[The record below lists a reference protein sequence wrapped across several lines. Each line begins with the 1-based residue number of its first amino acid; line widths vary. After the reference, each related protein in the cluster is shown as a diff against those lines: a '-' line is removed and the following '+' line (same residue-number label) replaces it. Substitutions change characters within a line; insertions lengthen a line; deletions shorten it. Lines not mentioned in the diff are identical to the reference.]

1 MGTNIKL
8 SPSALREK
16 LNLSSVY
23 KQAVTKITDTCE
35 RHTSASALSSPL
47 MPIYTWLECQWVT
60 DWHTLTDTGF
70 PGSAIGR
77 LYSGQ
82 SHVQLRTTFKMGN
95 QNKSETKDKQG
106 PNQVVPLDLTHTCRV
121 TDRLTVLTVFQC
133 CGGYSLACSWDPVRG
148 SLPWC
153 HCRYKGPGRR
163 WHCPPAER
171 RASPPTSRAA
181 ARPACP
187 CTPQN
192 GHLWW
197 AYSSALKPAPLKQTH
212 KKNPKPLPPP
222 SFFCFSAK
230 RQSAVTPH
238 RPSIKKIKRIY
249 LWWIL
254 IFLKNCNKSFY
265 SLMSCEILFLL
276 LCIFGC
282 RFDIPPQFVDVK
294 KKRLKKKKNEIFL
307 PPNFLSQTLAV
318 SRLCGVAVLWSAHV

>member
-1 MGTNIKL
+1 MHVTSQNGANIKL

-16 LNLSSVY
+16 LNLSSAY

-47 MPIYTWLECQWVT
+47 MPIYTWLECQWVS

-70 PGSAIGR
+70 TGSAIGR
-77 LYSGQ
+77 LYSEQ
-82 SHVQLRTTFKMGN
+82 SHVQLWNTFKMGN
-95 QNKSETKDKQG
+95 RNKSETKDKQG
-106 PNQVVPLDLTHTCRV
+106 PNQVVPSRPHTHTHRHTCRV
-121 TDRLTVLTVFQC
+121 TDWLTVLTVFQC
-133 CGGYSLACSWDPVRG
+133 CGGYSLACSWDPVHG

-197 AYSSALKPAPLKQTH
+197 AYSSPLKPAPLKQTQ
-212 KKNPKPLPPP
+212 KKPNPLPP
-222 SFFCFSAK
+222 FFF
-230 RQSAVTPH
+230 V
-238 RPSIKKIKRIY
+238 
-249 LWWIL
+249 
-254 IFLKNCNKSFY
+254 
-265 SLMSCEILFLL
+265 SLQK
-276 LCIFGC
+276 
-282 RFDIPPQFVDVK
+282 DK
-294 KKRLKKKKNEIFL
+294 
-307 PPNFLSQTLAV
+307 
-318 SRLCGVAVLWSAHV
+318 VL